1 MNLDGRT
8 FYFGFEPALMEWLQS
23 HLGSFGALLASG
35 FTFLGEEL
43 LLVGLMVYIY
53 WCYDKE
59 FGKQIGTNVVAG
71 LVWNPLL
78 KNIAL
83 RRRPYFDHPNIK
95 CLKPVHADADLYDI
109 SEQGYSFPSGHSTN
123 SATIY
128 GSLAKFKRNK
138 FFMIIAFV
146 VPLLVGFSRVEL
158 GVHYPTDVLV
168 GWLLGIFVIFVVS
181 FMQSKIKNKLVLYGI
196 ILAVSIPGCFYCKT
210 TDYFTTLGIMAGFFA
225 GVLFEEKYVHFEN
238 TRKVSKTILRIVI
251 GVGLYF
257 ILGALFKLAFGF
269 MPDALAR
276 VLRYTLVTFLLV
288 GVYPLAFDK
297 EKLKNVI

>member
-181 FMQSKIKNKLVLYGI
+181 FMQSKIKSKLVLYGI